1 MYKTILVPIA
11 PDQERDSNGA
21 LQVARKLVAE
31 GGKIIAISVIEPIP
45 TYVDHVLTP
54 EIRADR
60 EKHVVQHLKSRI
72 GGSSDVENHVLHG
85 SPARTI
91 QSFAEEVKADL
102 IVVASHRP
110 EISDIVLG
118 STAAWLMRHSDCSV
132 HVLR

>member
-11 PDQERDSNGA
+11 PDQERDSDGA
-21 LQVARKLVAE
+21 LQVARSLVSE
-31 GGKIIAISVIEPIP
+31 GGRIIAVSVIEPVP
-45 TYVDHVLTP
+45 AYVDHVLTP
-54 EIRADR
+54 EIRAAR
-60 EKHVVQHLKSRI
+60 ETHVAQHLNAKA
-72 GGSSDVENHVLHG
+72 GGSPDVESHVLHG

-91 QSFAEEVKADL
+91 QSFAQEVKADL